1 MGLETGQGPYYAVLA
16 ADLQEPPELIVS
28 FFRTLESEPFDVTIG
43 TRETRGDPLMQTVLA
58 NLFWKLYRRFVQPE
72 VPLGGVDV
80 FGCNLAV
87 RDALLRLRESN
98 STLIGLLFWLG
109 FRRKSIPY
117 ARRPRAVGRSAWT
130 FRRKLRYLMDS
141 CFSLTDLPVAVI
153 MAIGLI
159 GTVTSAL
166 LSAVVFIAWLADMI
180 QVPGYTP
187 VILVML
193 NSFMATMLARHHG
206 KRRLADIREHQGAPP
221 LCADEARSVRPG
233 AEDEMT
239 GYFVHQNGL
248 CETTDIGPRTRI
260 WAFAHVLRGARIGS
274 DCNICDGVL
283 IENDVVLG
291 DRVTVKSG
299 VQLWDGVRLGDG
311 VFVGPNATFAN
322 DKFPRSR
329 AYQAS
334 GPKTIVEMGAS
345 LGANCTVLPGLRIGR
360 HAMIGA
366 GSVVT
371 SDVPPFAIVMGNP
384 ARITGYVDSVG
395 RAMPAPRPIEPLP
408 SGESTVVVPG
418 VTLHR
423 LRSADDMRGMLSVA
437 EVGPDIPFEV
447 KRFLAIYDV
456 PSKEVRGERAHR
468 ACEQFLI
475 CIRGSVALVVDDG
488 ASGRGDARPARPRV
502 HVRTMIWT
510 VSIATR
516 PMPWC

>member
-1 MGLETGQGPYYAVLA
+1 MNGGNEVDGATAVTRPRYSLIIPVYRNEETLDALLAALHGIAAELDGRLEVVFVVDGSPDRSYPILRDRLPAAGFPSQLVCLSRNFGSFAAIRMGLETGQGPYYAVLA

-193 NSFMATMLARHHG
+193 NSFMATMLALGIMRSYVWRTFENTKG
-206 KRRLADIREHQGAPP
+206 RP
-221 LCADEARSVRPG
+221 LYVPMKHEVYG
-233 AEDEMT
+233 QE
-239 GYFVHQNGL
+239 L
-248 CETTDIGPRTRI
+248 RT
-260 WAFAHVLRGARIGS
+260 
-274 DCNICDGVL
+274 
-283 IENDVVLG
+283 
-291 DRVTVKSG
+291 K
-299 VQLWDGVRLGDG
+299 
-311 VFVGPNATFAN
+311 
-322 DKFPRSR
+322 
-329 AYQAS
+329 
-334 GPKTIVEMGAS
+334 
-345 LGANCTVLPGLRIGR
+345 
-360 HAMIGA
+360 
-366 GSVVT
+366 
-371 SDVPPFAIVMGNP
+371 
-384 ARITGYVDSVG
+384 
-395 RAMPAPRPIEPLP
+395 
-408 SGESTVVVPG
+408 
-418 VTLHR
+418 
-423 LRSADDMRGMLSVA
+423 
-437 EVGPDIPFEV
+437 
-447 KRFLAIYDV
+447 
-456 PSKEVRGERAHR
+456 
-468 ACEQFLI
+468 
-475 CIRGSVALVVDDG
+475 
-488 ASGRGDARPARPRV
+488 
-502 HVRTMIWT
+502 
-510 VSIATR
+510 
-516 PMPWC
+516 